1 MKIII
6 FLLFSLIFISCGDKK
21 AEPFGKTTDE
31 TLVDQTEVAVD
42 PTLALGEELFNGT
55 GLCKTCHLPDKK
67 VIGPS
72 ITEIATI
79 YREKGGNIV
88 EFLKENAGIDEIKM
102 LQNMKTIEE
111 EYLELK
117 EFLEKK

>member
-1 MKIII
+1 MII
-6 FLLFSLIFISCGDKK
+6 
-21 AEPFGKTTDE
+21 E
-31 TLVDQTEVAVD
+31 
-42 PTLALGEELFNGT
+42 
-55 GLCKTCHLPDKK
+55 
-67 VIGPS
+67 
-72 ITEIATI
+72 
-79 YREKGGNIV
+79 